1 MPPKECQTVNLI
13 VIGQKGSGKSSLV
26 NTFKTVLRNS
36 GQLSTIAATY
46 VLAQTAPTTKLS
58 EVTLKRFSQGEK
70 LRIFDCRGVT
80 RLPPYSAA
88 FQGNLMKT
96 ISGHIKKGYELME
109 STRTIREDD
118 EFYKL
123 NPTISDKMHC
133 VLFVI
138 NVDFIVGG
146 DHELLKSVQRDLQLM
161 NIPIRVILTRADKL
175 CHPSNMDGIFRNE
188 KVYKAVEEAKRMFHV
203 HDCQV
208 LPIANY
214 VQGTTQ
220 NITQDVLALLAI
232 NNIVQ
237 EAISYIE
244 NEI

>member
-1 MPPKECQTVNLI
+1 MSKNFKKIELI
-13 VIGQKGSGKSSLV
+13 KTFI
-26 NTFKTVLRNS
+26 NTFT
-36 GQLSTIAATY
+36 
-46 VLAQTAPTTKLS
+46 
-58 EVTLKRFSQGEK
+58 
-70 LRIFDCRGVT
+70 D
-80 RLPPYSAA
+80 
-88 FQGNLMKT
+88 
-96 ISGHIKKGYELME
+96 
-109 STRTIREDD
+109 
-118 EFYKL
+118 
-123 NPTISDKMHC
+123 
-133 VLFVI
+133 
-138 NVDFIVGG
+138 
-146 DHELLKSVQRDLQLM
+146 
-161 NIPIRVILTRADKL
+161 IPIRVILTRADKL